1 MERKMTLKRKLAVK
15 APARKAGR
23 AMGLAKARATFSK
36 IKSVKEARDRQAR
49 LTEERAK
56 KTLTALR
63 ATQRAA
69 AVGGVKAPASP
80 RAAKEPQAE
89 APPTPPT
96 PEVLSHVH
104 AFVSDVAGRDGLRV
118 VKAIGDEGTTDEVI
132 EKRTKLKIAQVR
144 SLLNHLHSYGIVE
157 YGREKNLQSGWFTY
171 TWRVNANRA
180 FSNFLINKRREY
192 EELRKQHASMDAV
205 QIYRCKKDCDGLPF
219 ERALELSFKCPSCR
233 QALSAVDPA
242 AERARI
248 TERLNAVQK
257 ILSVTTERDPG
268 RSLQMEKAA

>member
-1 MERKMTLKRKLAVK
+1 MTIKRKPATKEAARSVK
-15 APARKAGR
+15 RGM
-23 AMGLAKARATFSK
+23 AMAKARTTFSK
-36 IKSVKEARDRQAR
+36 IKSVNEARDRQKR
-49 LTEERAK
+49 LQEELTK
-56 KTLTALR
+56 KTLTVLR
-63 ATQRAA
+63 AKNRAA
-69 AVGGVKAPASP
+69 LAGAPVKTRAP
-80 RAAKEPQAE
+80 KEPE
-89 APPTPPT
+89 VVLPPAPPT
-96 PEVLSHVH
+96 PEVLAHVH
-104 AFVSDVAGRDGLRV
+104 SFVSDVAGRDGLRV

-192 EELRKQHASMDAV
+192 ETLRKQHASMDAV

-233 QALSAVDPA
+233 QPLSAVDPA
-242 AERARI
+242 EERARL
-248 TERLNAVQK
+248 TERLAVVQK
-257 ILSVTTERDPG
+257 ILDVTTERDPG
-268 RSLQMEKAA
+268 KSLQDAA